1 MGAKDDMA
9 ATSKAEPMYVV
20 DPANQDDAAVEKAP
34 VDRRSQFQLG
44 LFGLFFVIFLVTL
57 IPFLASQKEKEPTYQ
72 ALGDLFNN
80 YEVIEANLADNA
92 NVTSADLNL
101 IILCSTMDANNYEL
115 SLNAWMTNPP
125 KAVQGKR
132 GITESFRI
140 NVGPHSTIVTTK
152 TASMYPTVK
161 AIVPLSYGS
170 IIWYP
175 IDSYEVDI
183 HVYIVSGVS
192 SLDGD
197 ADEELDFGFAVLT
210 PENFDWTF
218 EATQGRI
225 KSGSEVVVDEN
236 VIGYKVHIVV
246 SRKFNQYVLMVFVA
260 IWAVTFAIGYIGS
273 MTTIWKRRPADYPII
288 YISAIFAVP
297 AVRNT
302 LPGRAP
308 YGCLF
313 DVVCTYFAIACI
325 TVFTVFVSISYMKKP
340 KPAPTAADKI

>member
-1 MGAKDDMA
+1 MGAKDDMTT
-9 ATSKAEPMYVV
+9 TSKAEPMYVV
-20 DPANQDDAAVEKAP
+20 DTANQDDAVEKAP
-34 VDRRSQFQLG
+34 VDRRFQFQFG
-44 LFGLFFVIFLVTL
+44 LLGLFFVVFLATL
-57 IPFLASQKEKEPTYQ
+57 IPFLVSQKEKAPTYQ

-80 YEVIEANLADNA
+80 YDVIEANIADNA
-92 NVTSADLNL
+92 NLTSADVNL
-101 IILCSTMDANNYEL
+101 ILLCSTMDANNYEL
-115 SLNAWMTNPP
+115 ALNAWMTNPP
-125 KAVQGKR
+125 KAVQGMR
-132 GITESFRI
+132 GITKSFRI

-161 AIVPLSYGS
+161 AIVPLSQGS
-170 IIWYP
+170 IVWYP

-192 SLDGD
+192 ALDGD
-197 ADEELDFGFAVLT
+197 AHEELDFGFAVLT
-210 PENFDWTF
+210 PQNFDWRF
-218 EATQGRI
+218 EASQGRI
-225 KSGSEVVVDEN
+225 KSEADDESI
-236 VIGYKVHIVV
+236 IGYKVHINV

-302 LPGRAP
+302 LPGRPP

-325 TVFTVFVSISYMKKP
+325 TVFTVFVSISYMRKP